1 MEIGYLIET
10 KITTKKKKKVSLNIQ
25 FGINLSLRCTVQV
38 DQPKLQKLQE
48 DKP

>member
-10 KITTKKKKKVSLNIQ
+10 KITKKKKKVSLNIQ

>member
-10 KITTKKKKKVSLNIQ
+10 KITKKKKVSLNIQ